1 MPSFFSPRMAD
12 TILGPMT
19 WKKIDRDWFPVC
31 EDLAALARLPGCNE
45 SLRIDVDK
53 AHHRP
58 RDA

>member
-1 MPSFFSPRMAD
+1 MAD